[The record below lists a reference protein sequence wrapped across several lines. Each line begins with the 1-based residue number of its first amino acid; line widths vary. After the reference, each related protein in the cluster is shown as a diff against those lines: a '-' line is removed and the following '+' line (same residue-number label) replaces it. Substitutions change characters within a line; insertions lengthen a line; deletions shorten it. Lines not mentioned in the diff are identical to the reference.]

1 MDYKDRL
8 SEIDALLAASRDR
21 LILPLHKGSAA
32 VEELERILPDVEWAA
47 LRLRM
52 LLETIRPRLKEP
64 VQKPPMQKRDV
75 RGSIEVN
82 EFGWVHLSLNTLL
95 PSCHYRTPEF
105 FTQTISDLLDRC
117 PTARGHRPYFEKALL
132 VIDEH
137 CDIESRQVYDQDNK
151 GYKAVSNAIKGV
163 LIPDDD
169 QFTLELALLSTL
181 DETPSCQIYLLPAD
195 EAGEFFS
202 LRSGQYGV
210 FL

>member
-1 MDYKDRL
+1 MNLKARL
-8 SEIDALLAASRDR
+8 SEVDALLAASRDR
-21 LILPLHKGSAA
+21 LILPLHKD
-32 VEELERILPDVEWAA
+32 VPTPDELERILPDVEWAA

-52 LLETIRPRLKEP
+52 LLESIRPRLEESVKKP
-64 VQKPPMQKRDV
+64 VMKKKDV

-105 FTQTISDLLDRC
+105 LCQTISDLLDRC
-117 PTARGHRPYFEKALL
+117 PTVRGHRPYFEKALL

-137 CDIESRQVYDQDNK
+137 CSVGNRQVYDQDNK

-163 LIPDDD
+163 LVPDDD
-169 QFTLELALLSTL
+169 QFTLELALLATL
-181 DETPSCQIYLLPAD
+181 DDTPSCQIYVLPAD